1 VTSFAGCCDDTEED
15 DEERSSTS
23 DMPYDN
29 IGEDDG
35 SILIRWVKLM

>member
-35 SILIRWVKLM
+35 